1 MKKKVIHS
9 LPVHF
14 AHATSINHND
24 TLFSEIVQGKNFP
37 KRCRPSE
44 EDHFKGALVRQML
57 FQGKKIASLQ
67 ARAL

>member
-24 TLFSEIVQGKNFP
+24 TLLSEIVQGKDFP
-37 KRCRPSE
+37 KRCRPRKPHISN
-44 EDHFKGALVRQML
+44 L
-57 FQGKKIASLQ
+57 
-67 ARAL
+67 